1 MFIITNLT
9 TLRKLGFS
17 IFSHQDMH
25 DVVRVAQKI
34 TFAWKPENKKK
45 NIDELYKKA
54 KKRTLLRR
62 IERAVPRGPI

>member
-1 MFIITNLT
+1 
-9 TLRKLGFS
+9 
-17 IFSHQDMH
+17 MH

-54 KKRTLLRR
+54 KKRTMLRR